1 MTSKKIYA
9 FIFSLMMLVSGVW
22 AQTEVP
28 TSEAPSV
35 EVSETDISTAKARG
49 AQIIEAEASKFEA
62 PKPEIRSINLGT
74 DLTRFALPI
83 LDTTRI
89 GWEVS
94 GDFELLKDMFVG
106 AEFGFQNTK
115 VEKTNYTYSGNGY
128 YTRIGVDY
136 NFMKHVDEK
145 SLDKMLIGLHYG
157 FTTFNHQAENVRVPS
172 TYYGDFTGGAIEK
185 NWLSANWLEVA
196 LGMRAE
202 LLANFYLGWSLR
214 IRMKVWGENDPN
226 LQPYYIPGFG
236 RAYGNNAFG
245 FNYSL
250 FYQIPIKK
258 KQKPE

>member
-1 MTSKKIYA
+1 MVSKKIYA
-9 FIFSLMMLVSGVW
+9 FIFSVLMLVSGVW
-22 AQTEVP
+22 AQTETPVP
-28 TSEAPSV
+28 ATPKSEPTKT
-35 EVSETDISTAKARG
+35 ETEKSDPAADV
-49 AQIIEAEASKFEA
+49 AF
-62 PKPEIRSINLGT
+62 KPEIRSINLGT

-83 LDTTRI
+83 LDTTRM

-106 AEFGFQNTK
+106 AEVGFQTTK

-172 TYYGDFTGGAIEK
+172 TYFGDFTGGTIEN

-196 LGMRAE
+196 LGMRTE

-214 IRMKVWGENDPN
+214 IRMKVWAENDPN
-226 LQPYYIPGFG
+226 MQPYYIPGFG

>member
-1 MTSKKIYA
+1 MDCKKIYV
-9 FIFSLMMLVSGVW
+9 FIFSLLLLSNWGL
-22 AQTEVP
+22 AQTNVP
-28 TSEAPSV
+28 TAETPIV
-35 EVSETDISTAKARG
+35 EISDAKIPDVQTPVVETP
-49 AQIIEAEASKFEA
+49 EAEASKFEA

-74 DLTRFALPI
+74 DLTRFALPFI
-83 LDTTRI
+83 DSTRI

-106 AEFGFQNTK
+106 AEFGFQTTK
-115 VEKTNYTYSGNGY
+115 VEKTNYTYTGNGY

-157 FTTFNHQAENVRVPS
+157 FTTYNHQAENVRVPS
-172 TYYGDFTGGAIEK
+172 TYYGDFTGGSIEK

-196 LGMRAE
+196 LGMRTE

-214 IRMKVWGENDPN
+214 IRTKVWGENDPN
-226 LQPYYIPGFG
+226 LQPYYIPGYG
-236 RAYGNNAFG
+236 RAYSNNAFG

-258 KQKPE
+258 KQKP

>member
-1 MTSKKIYA
+1 MASKKIYA
-9 FIFSLMMLVSGVW
+9 FIFSLILLGNWAV
-22 AQTEVP
+22 AQTNVP
-28 TSEAPSV
+28 TTEKPTVEIPAP
-35 EVSETDISTAKARG
+35 EKQISKAL
-49 AQIIEAEASKFEA
+49 EAEAAKMNA

-83 LDTTRI
+83 LDSTRI

-106 AEFGFQNTK
+106 AEVGFQTTK

-157 FTTFNHQAENVRVPS
+157 FTTFNHQAEKVRVPS
-172 TYYGDFTGGAIEK
+172 TYFGDFTGGAIEK

-196 LGMRAE
+196 LGMRTE

-214 IRMKVWGENDPN
+214 IRMKVWAENDPN
-226 LQPYYIPGFG
+226 MQPYYIPGYG

-258 KQKPE
+258 KQKP